1 LNQTITKTANT
12 LEKMFFLTV
21 AFKLVEDDQ
30 QNVLESKPKQLR
42 NTKNTESHGNSTKRL
57 WKFCVNQL
65 IAVIPT
71 RFC

>member
-42 NTKNTESHGNSTKRL
+42 NTKNTERVMEIQQNVDENS
-57 WKFCVNQL
+57 V
-65 IAVIPT
+65 
-71 RFC
+71 